1 MSLRFHEQDKN
12 VTTTSYP
19 GVLVAQRDTGGV
31 VAGIQG
37 KQGYKVS
44 GEKSQ
49 DSLGV

>member
-1 MSLRFHEQDKN
+1 MSLRFHEQDKKA
-12 VTTTSYP
+12 TTTSCP
-19 GVLVAQRDTGGV
+19 GSLVAQQDTGAV
-31 VAGIQG
+31 VAGVQG